1 MPNPLSNLNLMVSS
15 AAGIGTLSAMHKA
28 SSPKGILQYIIN
40 FLTFG
45 GIRRDNEKE
54 YQIFVQSMADE
65 LSKTGY
71 SRGGE
76 FPEKIIMD
84 DFNGYKVE
92 FSILATNTSSE
103 RVIIEVSKNNLSEL
117 AEVPFEIFEKI
128 CNTLMFRREFSIPQH
143 GIVLTENGGMYLKDA
158 NFDGVNLAGEDLS
171 YAELSNARMDEKSNL
186 FMANLS
192 YANLKGCCLFG
203 VQMNNTDLSGACLE
217 DIVISGGIMDN
228 CTAVGANFKHA
239 RLTGSSIIECDF
251 TRSDMKNTA
260 LMGCN
265 ISDSNLE
272 YCDLSGANML
282 AAELNGNNFTR
293 ANLKKTN
300 LNNSMLTNL
309 NLTEADLTN
318 TKLNNCTCN
327 DLSLEGALMSKADK
341 FLLNDFCNETLQNYR
356 TSPKDMRYVN

>member
-40 FLTFG
+40 FLTLG

-54 YQIFVQSMADE
+54 YQIFVQSMANE
-65 LSKTGY
+65 LSKIGY
-71 SRGGE
+71 GRDGE

-84 DFNGYKVE
+84 NFNGYKVT
-92 FSILATNTSSE
+92 FSIPAPNASSK
-103 RVIIEVSKNNLSEL
+103 RVIIEVSKNNLSES
-117 AEVPFEIFEKI
+117 AEVSFGIFEKI
-128 CNTLMFRREFSIPQH
+128 CNTLIFRHEFSIPQH

-158 NFDGVNLAGEDLS
+158 NFDGVNLTGEDLS

-186 FMANLS
+186 FMTDLS

-203 VQMNNTDLSGACLE
+203 VQMNNTNLSGACLE

-228 CTAVGANFKHA
+228 STAVGANFKYA
-239 RLTGSSIIECDF
+239 RLTGSSIIDCDF
-251 TRSDMKNTA
+251 TRSDMKNTT
-260 LMGCN
+260 LMACN
-265 ISDSNLE
+265 ISDSNFK

-282 AAELNGNNFTR
+282 AAKLNGNNFTG
-293 ANLKKTN
+293 ANFKKTN

-318 TKLNNCTCN
+318 TKLDNCTFN
-327 DLSLEGALMSKADK
+327 DLYIQPEALENPSIAPFLKALLFTQRLAEGGGE
-341 FLLNDFCNETLQNYR
+341 NG
-356 TSPKDMRYVN
+356 